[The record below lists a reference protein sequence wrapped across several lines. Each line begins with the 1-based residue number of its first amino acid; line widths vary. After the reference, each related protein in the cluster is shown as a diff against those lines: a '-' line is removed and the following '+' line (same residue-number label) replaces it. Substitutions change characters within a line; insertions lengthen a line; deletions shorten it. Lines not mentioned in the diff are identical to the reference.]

1 MAKKDN
7 GVNPNGMIFD
17 EVQEWTEKELN
28 PIVDEG
34 LGRPFVYNEN
44 VKKFKEDETKNMTID
59 EVLARIDEGPSR
71 KLREEYFERDLPFEF
86 NDDYLD
92 YRMYK
97 PPFPTGAAEERLAE
111 LNRLPP
117 DNHMWSKPEEP
128 PDDVA

>member
-17 EVQEWTEKELN
+17 EVQEWTEKEL
-28 PIVDEG
+28 
-34 LGRPFVYNEN
+34 GRLFVVYDEN
-44 VKKFKEDETKNMTID
+44 VKKFKVNEIKNMTID
-59 EVLARIDEGPSR
+59 EVLARVEDEPVR
-71 KLREEYFERDLPFEF
+71 QFREEYFERDLPFEF
-86 NDDYLD
+86 KDDDLD

-97 PPFPTGAAEERLAE
+97 PPFPTGAAERRLAE

-117 DNHMWSKPEEP
+117 DNHMWSKPEET